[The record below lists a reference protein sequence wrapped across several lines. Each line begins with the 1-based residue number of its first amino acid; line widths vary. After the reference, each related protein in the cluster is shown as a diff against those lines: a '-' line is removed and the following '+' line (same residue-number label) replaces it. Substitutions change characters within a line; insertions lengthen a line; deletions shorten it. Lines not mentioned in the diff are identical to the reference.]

1 MPLGSCGAVVG
12 VESENWLFLWITTTA
27 LEALP
32 FGVLQGL
39 VGSSVSRCGGVR
51 QCWEE
56 RVFSTCSL
64 LPDL

>member
-1 MPLGSCGAVVG
+1 MSASG
-12 VESENWLFLWITTTA
+12 VLWGGGGGGKRKLAFLWITATA

-56 RVFSTCSL
+56 RVIL
-64 LPDL
+64 YLQRAA

>member
-1 MPLGSCGAVVG
+1 MAGGAGQLSRGSMFISVIWMA
-12 VESENWLFLWITTTA
+12 TA

-56 RVFSTCSL
+56 RVIPYL
-64 LPDL
+64 QRAA